1 MEERPTLGVAAPLQ
15 GSPGLPASDE
25 LISRV
30 GHYAGFVSRLLALVV
45 DIAVS
50 LIVFVLV
57 VALVSAVVGVVT
69 GSSLDLKR
77 DGLITEVLF
86 GAWAFLYFSLQWA
99 SNGRTLGMAL
109 FGVRVVRANGT
120 EITGWRAMARTVA
133 LPLSFLFLGLGFLI
147 ALGQRERRAL
157 HDLIAG
163 TCVVYSWN
171 ARAATLRWL
180 VREENEPSS

>member
-1 MEERPTLGVAAPLQ
+1 MSLVAPMR
-15 GSPGLPASDE
+15 GSPNPPALDE
-25 LISRV
+25 MPSRV
-30 GHYAGFVSRLLALVV
+30 GHYAGFASRFLAFVV

-50 LIVFVLV
+50 LIIFALV
-57 VALVSAVVGVVT
+57 VTLVSAVVGVVA
-69 GSSLDLKR
+69 GSSLDVKR
-77 DGLITEVLF
+77 DGVIIEVLF
-86 GAWAFLYFSLQWA
+86 GAWVFLYFSLQWA

-109 FGVRVVRANGT
+109 FGVRVLRANGMQ
-120 EITGWRAMARTVA
+120 ITGWRAMARTAA

-180 VREENEPSS
+180 VREENTPTV

>member
-1 MEERPTLGVAAPLQ
+1 MGVVAPMA
-15 GSPGLPASDE
+15 GTPSPPALDAMP
-25 LISRV
+25 SRV
-30 GHYAGFVSRLLALVV
+30 GHYAGFISRLLAFVV

-50 LIVFVLV
+50 LIVFALV
-57 VALVSAVVGVVT
+57 VALISAVASVVA
-69 GSSLDLKR
+69 GHSLDVKR
-77 DGLITEVLF
+77 DGLIIEVLF

-109 FGVRVVRANGT
+109 FGVRVLRADGT
-120 EITGWRAMARTVA
+120 QITGWRAIARTVA
-133 LPLSFLFLGLGFLI
+133 LPLSFVLLGLGFLI
-147 ALGQRERRAL
+147 ALVQRERRAL

-180 VREENEPSS
+180 VRDENKSTA